1 MVYDK
6 GMEQGPW
13 NINWEKERENEERR
27 EKKKEKIN
35 EAAEAE
41 YGKQK
46 DEEEQKDK
54 DRFDEM
60 IDVWSAKAAG
70 AKVQGEKLEV
80 PKDKEISRRITER
93 AEAALFLGN
102 IRKRLKADPEW
113 DEIPREEAAFNLSTF
128 GTIIDSFK
136 NTDAPP
142 YATEKARQEFR
153 DHYGFFYFPGNVGY
167 SERHHQYEIR
177 KPSGLGYE
185 IQQIMIEK
193 ARFSIN
199 SENVGFFE
207 PGKEDKI
214 AVPNLRNALEV
225 YFNERNHSSIG
236 TTWFLFKKLWEGEF
250 FEHLNPKEKVEMMG
264 LAIFAD
270 LIEKGKWLDF
280 AKIGFF
286 DDREISLFKINR
298 KLSKE
303 QLTNIMNDFLTGE
316 MDDMPQD
323 FGAMNRRVQDIIV
336 KKASAPLSK
345 EFIEKRGLQELVNRH
360 MRESREAEAYLKS
373 GKNSFGSRFGKVIFV
388 EGVAE
393 KLPAPLLAIAED
405 APQDERTRRPLW
417 KKINGYFETN
427 EDHLLAYLP
436 VRHAKEIF
444 WTIANQAKKN
454 GLNPQMSEISGWM
467 KLFISFRGKEDDQ
480 LINLLRERL
489 LGIEPR
495 GLRRKQGEQK
505 SPQAGKKKEKVLVER

>member
-6 GMEQGPW
+6 GMEHGPW

-35 EAAEAE
+35 ETAEAE
-41 YGKQK
+41 Y
-46 DEEEQKDK
+46 EEYKNEGEQKDK

-60 IDVWSAKAAG
+60 IDVWGAKAAG
-70 AKVQGEKLEV
+70 AKVRGEKLEV
-80 PKDKEISRRITER
+80 PKDTAIPRRITER

-113 DEIPREEAAFNLSTF
+113 DKIPRKEAAFNLSTF
-128 GTIIDSFK
+128 GNIIDSFK
-136 NTDAPP
+136 NADIPP
-142 YATEKARQEFR
+142 YTAEKARQELK

-167 SERHHQYEIR
+167 SERHHRYEIR

-185 IQQIMIEK
+185 IQQIMIQN
-193 ARFSIN
+193 AGFSIDP
-199 SENVGFFE
+199 ENVGFFE
-207 PGKEDKI
+207 PGKEDEI
-214 AVPNLRNALEV
+214 AVPNFRNALEV
-225 YFNERNHSSIG
+225 YFNDRDHSSIG
-236 TTWFLFKKLWEGEF
+236 TTWFLFKKLWEGGL
-250 FEHLNPKEKVEMMG
+250 FEHLDPKEKAEMMG
-264 LAIFAD
+264 LAVFAD

-286 DDREISLFKINR
+286 DDREINLFKINR

-303 QLTNIMNDFLTGE
+303 QLRNIMNDFLTGE
-316 MDDMPQD
+316 MDDMPRD
-323 FGAMNRRVQDIIV
+323 FGAMNRRIQDIIV

-345 EFIEKRGLQELVNRH
+345 EFIEKRGLQEFVNRH

-388 EGVAE
+388 EGMGE

-417 KKINGYFETN
+417 KKINGYFEAN

-436 VRHAKEIF
+436 VRHAKGVF
-444 WTIANQAKKN
+444 GTIADQARKN
-454 GLNPQMSEISGWM
+454 GLNPQTSEISGWM
-467 KLFISFRGKEDDQ
+467 KLFIPFRGKEDDQ
-480 LINLLRERL
+480 LINLLREQL

-495 GLRRKQGEQK
+495 GPRREQEERK
-505 SPQAGKKKEKVLVER
+505 SPRTGKKKERVLVER